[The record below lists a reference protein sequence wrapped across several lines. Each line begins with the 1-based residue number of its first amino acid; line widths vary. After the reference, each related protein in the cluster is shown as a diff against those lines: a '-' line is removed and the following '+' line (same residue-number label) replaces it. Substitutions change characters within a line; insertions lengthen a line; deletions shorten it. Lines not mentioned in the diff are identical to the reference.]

1 MRQWRRY
8 TGLEARKSVLIPGKA
23 FGDAGGD
30 RYLELLVLIC
40 FHHQQDPEDE
50 RRQADRR
57 SRIPLR
63 RLGQDLTLLSV
74 RELQER
80 IALLKEEIGRL
91 EADIAKKQSS
101 RNVADQFF
109 KR

>member
-1 MRQWRRY
+1 MAIFDD
-8 TGLEARKSVLIPGKA
+8 EPRKKPRPHEI
-23 FGDAGGD
+23 
-30 RYLELLVLIC
+30 
-40 FHHQQDPEDE
+40 
-50 RRQADRR
+50 
-57 SRIPLR
+57 
-63 RLGQDLTLLSV
+63 GQDLTLLSV

-109 KR
+109 KK